1 MEARLTGGEGKL
13 RQHTVGIRELGNVL
27 TAVPRKLNGLYAAA
41 ASAHKARA
49 NGVAL
54 HAGLDAVAIIHDSA
68 IQRVIGRNQRQ
79 DRVIAAGAHMVK
91 VRIALAH
98 NRFPNEQLG
107 SKGVGQL
114 IRIGIVLRSPRGGK
128 VALIAILHDTPQQQL
143 NIVRLDGVVVLAGI
157 VIPKILTE
165 AVVGIADISGEAG
178 LDAIAYLPVKGI
190 HTVQGG
196 VVAGACCPAVHVG
209 FRGVSPCVLGVNL
222 SSVPVTGE
230 RNHIGL
236 HCFAC
241 GEDRGRAKA
250 RKHGEC
256 HEDCKQLRHSSFE
269 NLLHSFCPP
278 SRHEKS
284 TVSLRRSFRCI
295 DLFILMPTQMLIFS
309 LWFGFSSLIID
320 SMTSLFS
327 FPS

>member
-1 MEARLTGGEGKL
+1 M
-13 RQHTVGIRELGNVL
+13 VGIRELGNVL
-27 TAVPRKLNGLYAAA
+27 TAVPRKLNGLCAAA

-54 HAGLDAVAIIHDSA
+54 HAGLDAVVIVHDSA
-68 IQRVIGRNQRQ
+68 IQRMIGGNQRQ
-79 DRVIAAGAHMVK
+79 DLVIAAGAHMVK

-107 SKGVGQL
+107 SEGVGQL

-128 VALIAILHDTPQQQL
+128 VALIAILHDTAQQQL

-157 VIPKILTE
+157 VIPEILTE
-165 AVVGIADISGEAG
+165 AVIGIADISGKAG
-178 LDAIAYLPVKGI
+178 LDAVAHLPVKGI
-190 HTVQGG
+190 HAVQGSI
-196 VVAGACCPAVHVG
+196 VAGACCPAVHIV

-236 HCFAC
+236 RCFAC
-241 GEDRGRAKA
+241 GEGCGRAKA
-250 RKHGEC
+250 CKHGEC
-256 HEDCKQLRHSSFE
+256 HKDCKQPRHSSLE

-284 TVSLRRSFRCI
+284 TVFPRCSFRCI
-295 DLFILMPTQMLIFS
+295 DLLMLMRTRYRSGSCLCRRIRTRSRQQLSPH
-309 LWFGFSSLIID
+309 
-320 SMTSLFS
+320 
-327 FPS
+327 PSHICSGVS